1 MSMIGQSQKQTYI
14 MNKQTSKPLVSV
26 VLPMY
31 NAEKT
36 IAECLDSIIG
46 QTYTNMEIIVMD
58 DGSTDNSVEVVKSYA
73 DKRIKI
79 FRYKHNYIVNL
90 NRGFLHCNGK
100 YLARMDADDR
110 MCPTRIEKQVE
121 VLENHHNVSVCCSV
135 MKKYGC
141 TEDVRYGCDGII
153 PNLKI
158 RLLRGNCL
166 AHPTM
171 MFRKTLIQEGFRYK
185 KAYIYA
191 EDYKLWVDM
200 ALKDVVFYNIP
211 EALVEYRK
219 SKTQVSYLYNGQQR
233 MNAWLIRQELLETLI
248 KQCPVPLRNK
258 LRKVYTGL
266 LDLNHEGVVAPKG
279 FYDIFFN
286 IFQQI
291 AARNNDM

>member
-1 MSMIGQSQKQTYI
+1 MSKQK
-14 MNKQTSKPLVSV
+14 SKPLVSI

-36 IAECLDSIIG
+36 IAECLDSIFG
-46 QTYTNMEIIVMD
+46 QTYTNMEIIVID
-58 DGSTDNSVEVVKSYA
+58 DGSTDNSIEVANQYT

-79 FRYKHNYIVNL
+79 YRYKHNYIANL
-90 NRGFLHCNGK
+90 NRGFLRCNGK
-100 YLARMDADDR
+100 YIARMDSDDR
-110 MCPTRIEKQVE
+110 MCPTRIEKQVD
-121 VLENHHNVSVCCSV
+121 VLENHPNVSVCCSV

-141 TEDVRYGCDGII
+141 TEDVKYGWDGVI
-153 PNLKI
+153 PYLKI

-171 MFRKTLIQEGFRYK
+171 MFRKTVIQEGFRYK

-191 EDYKLWVDM
+191 EDYKLWADM

-219 SKTQVSYLYNGQQR
+219 SKSQVSYLYNEQQR

-248 KQCPVPLRNK
+248 KQCPEPLRHK

-266 LDLNHEGVVAPKG
+266 LELNHEGVVSPKG
-279 FYDIFFN
+279 YYDIFFN
-286 IFQQI
+286 IFLQI
-291 AARNNDM
+291 AARNNELETHIGASLTT

>member
-1 MSMIGQSQKQTYI
+1 MSKH
-14 MNKQTSKPLVSV
+14 KSKPLVSI

-46 QTYTNMEIIVMD
+46 QTYTNIEIIVID
-58 DGSTDNSVEVVKSYA
+58 DGSTDNSVEVVNQYM

-79 FRYKHNYIVNL
+79 YRYKHNYIANL
-90 NRGFLHCNGK
+90 NRGFLRCNGK
-100 YLARMDADDR
+100 YIARMDSDDR
-110 MCPTRIEKQVE
+110 MCPTRIEKQVD
-121 VLENHHNVSVCCSV
+121 VLENHPNVSVCCSV

-141 TEDVRYGCDGII
+141 TEDVKYGWDGVI
-153 PNLKI
+153 PYLKI

-171 MFRKTLIQEGFRYK
+171 MFRKTVIQEGFRYK

-219 SKTQVSYLYNGQQR
+219 SKSQVSYLYNEQQR

-248 KQCPVPLRNK
+248 KQCPEPLRHK

-266 LDLNHEGVVAPKG
+266 QELNHEGVVSPRG
-279 FYDIFFN
+279 YCDIFFN
-286 IFQQI
+286 IFLQI
-291 AARNNDM
+291 AARNNELETYIGASPTT